1 MPIFRLE
8 GDDLSKA
15 ELIIAQETNLELEE
29 HLENWLENSPR
40 ALVQED
46 FLWIGRQTSAADED
60 GTIFPDLLGIDS
72 EGNLVIVELKRDQA
86 PREVVAQLL
95 EYAAWADGL
104 SESQIRKTAEDYFAN
119 REGCQEKTFD
129 DTFTEVF
136 DMPETHEIPPL
147 NQKLRLFIVAEEI
160 PTRVAHVCRFLRTS
174 HGMDISCIDVSTFQT
189 EAGERLVSM
198 ETKVGDENA
207 VASKIQSQSNSQ
219 TPRGTGDKSVKQVV
233 WEGVEDFIDGNT
245 GIEFFNRG
253 DEKSCL
259 RKAWQILKLSPNVTA
274 EIEARVCELTLGA
287 IDYPQRVL
295 IAFIQDTILDTNRL
309 YDSETDFHLN
319 RMLSRSLMHN
329 STG

>member
-15 ELIIAQETNLELEE
+15 ALIIAQETNLELEE

-40 ALVQED
+40 ALAQED

-129 DTFTEVF
+129 DTFTEIF

-174 HGMDISCIDVSTFQT
+174 HGMDINCIDVSTFQT

-233 WEGVEDFIDGNT
+233 WEGVKDFIDGDT
-245 GIEFFNRG
+245 GIEFSIAEIKKVVS
-253 DEKSCL
+253 EKHPDF
-259 RKAWQILKLSPNVTA
+259 KLSNVGA
-274 EIEARVCELTLGA
+274 EIAADCVNYPSRHNYPKG
-287 IDYPQRVL
+287 IDRYYR
-295 IAFIQDTILDTNRL
+295 IERGKYRL
-309 YDSETDFHLN
+309 YDSKTDAVEQN
-319 RMLSRSLMHN
+319 N
-329 STG
+329 E